1 LSEGERNAVER
12 FCSAKNFGN
21 LYASDVPVVQD
32 VLRRLS
38 TTPESGAVAWQWRS
52 RNPESPLY
60 GKWRDCSFDE
70 PSDRE
75 LLAASGAYDFR
86 PLYAHPSPGVA
97 GVSEA
102 VLDKAEAAYTAGYSL
117 TPRRE
122 RLRAA
127 LTAALSAK
135 ESKP

>member
-1 LSEGERNAVER
+1 LFSTPSELSEGERNAVER

-38 TTPESGAVAWQWRS
+38 TPPESGAVAWLIQ
-52 RNPESPLY
+52 NPGYADDGDATTDPNYGSLDSGVSLVPLY
-60 GKWRDCSFDE
+60 T
-70 PSDRE
+70 
-75 LLAASGAYDFR
+75 
-86 PLYAHPSPGVA
+86 HPSPGVPL
-97 GVSEA
+97 EA

-135 ESKP
+135 ESKS